1 MYYFHLKMQSSS
13 SGDNLPQI
21 NVSEIYTA
29 RNVNIPET
37 RRKELVFTEI
47 ELLDKDIDLKSS
59 TTRIKSNVYG
69 KVNVLTII
77 LILVCSGIIAVYQGL
92 SDCKNIPVISLS
104 CVIFV
109 AQGVSKVFE
118 LGEKGY
124 FYKQGTIRLRR
135 LKRQARDMMYLFHT
149 FTVEQV
155 LSFVSQLRSEFDE
168 IDLELY
174 NVSLPKNVSY
184 NTGGFAVNNEQ
195 PTLDRLPSN
204 NTPREGSR
212 TPLPDKQHLHIH
224 IDNSTPP
231 TTPRPV
237 SKNNS
242 APASLK
248 LNETTDIVIPIDQNL

>member
-1 MYYFHLKMQSSS
+1 MHNSS
-13 SGDNLPQI
+13 SGDTLAQI
-21 NVSEIYTA
+21 NISEIYKA

-47 ELLDKDIDLKSS
+47 ELLDKDIDIKSS

-69 KVNVLTII
+69 KINSLTIV

-109 AQGVSKVFE
+109 SQGISKVFE

-124 FYKQGTIRLRR
+124 FYKRGTIRLRR

-174 NVSLPKNVSY
+174 DVSLPKNVSY
-184 NTGGFAVNNEQ
+184 NDGFVVNDEQ
-195 PTLDRLPSN
+195 SSINRLPSN
-204 NTPREGSR
+204 HTPREGPN
-212 TPLPDKQHLHIH
+212 TPLQDNQHLHIH
-224 IDNSTPP
+224 IDNHSPV
-231 TTPRPV
+231 TPR
-237 SKNNS
+237 
-242 APASLK
+242 SLK
-248 LNETTDIVIPIDQNL
+248 MHESSDIVIPIDEKL